1 MSLAPTTADH
11 TGDAVKRSGFGRA
24 KIEWLLSP
32 NHFHLKLFLG
42 TIAGVL
48 VILLLAVVCFVMTQR
63 AQQRDLLRSHTIEV
77 LRLSSVVD
85 NDVAALEN
93 AYRAQLLIG
102 GGTYPGNFG
111 RLQDLFLKDSRKLAD
126 ALAENSDQRKR
137 ILKMREKV
145 QIWLK
150 NNSLSLLYEKPIGP
164 EHAKVALQTPVL
176 NETREV
182 IDAIQREEEISL
194 NRRVRDQ
201 EWATQSTQILTYL
214 PKLQRTASDMQNEKR
229 AYLLT
234 GDPAFIESYER
245 AVADFYAYHG
255 YLSVLVGHD
264 PAQVSLLNDIRQS
277 LEAWIT
283 QCAAPFIKIQPE
295 GRIRADA
302 EQVGL
307 SESLMGKVRQA
318 VTHFER
324 EQMDIYRV
332 RFAAAARE
340 RILTATAIDVFCA
353 LAALLMIASSAYS
366 FVICRRQ
373 LRKLDSADFR
383 IRSVVEHVLDGMIT
397 IDENGDMTSMNP
409 AAKRMFGYAGDRF
422 LGENFTRLIPKYFE
436 HEGDSSPVACEW
448 ARLARRIGGTTFAVG
463 WTRSRVTFPVEI
475 SLTKTTAEK
484 ETFYIAMVR
493 DTKERR
499 RFEEELAAE
508 KESLAVTLASIGD
521 GVITTDLKGR
531 IVVCNAA
538 GEAMTGWKA
547 SEAVGQPL
555 RAVFAIAADAG
566 TSRDNN
572 PPAATGYRSEAEAI
586 LLSTPERAT
595 LISRDGEERIIEQ
608 VASPIRNGKNEISGV
623 VLVFRDITK
632 RQRDEAERRK
642 AEALEQLGLL
652 AGGIAHDFNNL
663 LTAIIGNIS
672 LASFLLPPDHDL
684 VLRLEDAK
692 NASFRARDL
701 AQQLLTFARGG
712 APIKQTASIADL
724 IGETVSFSLRGSQCR
739 SELAIEP
746 DLWSAEFDPGQISQ
760 VIANLIVNSDQAM
773 PAGGTIYVSCDNFP
787 YHADSSS
794 PVEDLEPGDYIRIR
808 IRDEGI
814 GIPPEYLKQIFDP
827 YFTTKPK
834 GSGLGLATTYS
845 VVKNHDGLI
854 TVESVQ
860 YCGSTF
866 TVYLPAVRQ
875 RHELPLEPPAPV
887 DEGTTTGS
895 GRILVV
901 DDEEAIRMLVDFTLS
916 RLGYEVV
923 AAETALRGIELYR
936 EALEE
941 GRRFDLVILDLT
953 LPGGMGGKDALK
965 KLIDI
970 DPMVTAVVSSGYA
983 MDATMSRYQDFGFR
997 GVIAKPYQAAE
1008 LARKVHAVIEANRA
1022 NYDTHCD
1029 LQHAC

>member
-1 MSLAPTTADH
+1 MSLVPTTVDH
-11 TGDAVKRSGFGRA
+11 PGETVKKTGFGRA

-32 NHFHLKLFLG
+32 DHFHFKLFLG

-48 VILLLAVVCFVMTQR
+48 VILLLAVICVVLTLR
-63 AQQRDLLRSHTIEV
+63 GQQRDRLRSHTIEV
-77 LRLSSVVD
+77 MRLSSVVD

-93 AYRAQLLIG
+93 SYRGQLLTRD
-102 GGTYPGNFG
+102 GTFLGNFG
-111 RLQDLFLKDSRKLAD
+111 RLQELFFKDSRELANV
-126 ALAENSDQRKR
+126 LAEDSGQRKR
-137 ILKMREKV
+137 ILKMRGNV

-150 NNSLSLLYEKPIGP
+150 NNVLSFLHGKPIRS
-164 EHAKVALQTPVL
+164 EDARAALQTPVL
-176 NETREV
+176 NETREA
-182 IDAIQREEEISL
+182 IDAIQREEEVAL
-194 NRRVRDQ
+194 NHRVRDQ
-201 EWATQSTQILTYL
+201 EWATQSTQVLTFL
-214 PKLQRTASDMQNEKR
+214 PKLQRTASDMQKEKR

-234 GDPAFIESYER
+234 GDPAFIDSYKR

-264 PAQVSLLNDIRQS
+264 PAQVALLNEIRQTV
-277 LEAWIT
+277 EAWVT
-283 QCAAPFIKIQPE
+283 QCAVPCIEARRE
-295 GRIRADA
+295 GRIFADPA
-302 EQVGL
+302 QVALG
-307 SESLMGKVRQA
+307 ESLMGKVRRA
-318 VTHFER
+318 MEHFEQ
-324 EQMDIYRV
+324 EQMDLYRV
-332 RFAAAARE
+332 HSAAAARE
-340 RILTATAIDVFCA
+340 RILTATGIDVFCA
-353 LAALLMIASSAYS
+353 LAALLMIASSTYS

-383 IRSVVEHVLDGMIT
+383 IRSVVDHVLDGMIT
-397 IDENGDMTSMNP
+397 IDERGDITSMNP
-409 AAKRMFGYAGDRF
+409 AAKRMFGYAGGRF
-422 LGENFTRLIPKYFE
+422 AGESFTRLVPKYFE
-436 HEGDSSPVACEW
+436 REGDGSPVACQW

-463 WTRSRVTFPVEI
+463 RTRGRVTFPVEI
-475 SLTKTTAEK
+475 SLTKTTADK

-493 DTKERR
+493 DIKERR

-521 GVITTDLKGR
+521 GVITTDLKGHV
-531 IVVCNAA
+531 VVCNAA

-547 SEAVGQPL
+547 SEAVGKPL
-555 RAVFAIAADAG
+555 RAVFEIAADSAISG
-566 TSRDNN
+566 GSK
-572 PPAATGYRSEAEAI
+572 PSPATGYRSEAEAI
-586 LLSTPERAT
+586 LLGTPERAT
-595 LISRDGEERIIEQ
+595 LTSRDGVERIIEQ

-642 AEALEQLGLL
+642 AEALDQLGLL

-672 LASFLLPPDHDL
+672 LASLLLPADDDL

-712 APIKQTASIADL
+712 APIKQAASIADL
-724 IGETVSFSLRGSQCR
+724 IGETVSFSLRGSHSR
-739 SELAIEP
+739 SDLAIEP
-746 DLWSAEFDPGQISQ
+746 ELWSAEFDPGQISQ
-760 VIANLIVNSDQAM
+760 VIANLIVNADQAM
-773 PAGGTIYVSCDNFP
+773 PAGGTIHVSCDNFS
-787 YHADSSS
+787 YQADTS
-794 PVEDLEPGDYIRIR
+794 PAIDDLRPGDYIRIR
-808 IRDEGI
+808 VRDEGT

-860 YCGSTF
+860 HCGSTF
-866 TVYLPAVRQ
+866 TVYLPAARQ
-875 RHELPLEPPAPV
+875 RDEVPIEPPAPE
-887 DEGTTTGS
+887 DEAIKTGS

-901 DDEEAIRMLVDFTLS
+901 DDEETIRLLIDFTLS

-923 AAETALRGIELYR
+923 AAETSLRGIELYR

-941 GRRFDLVILDLT
+941 GHRFDLVILDLT
-953 LPGGMGGKDALK
+953 LPGGMGGKEALK

-970 DPMVTAVVSSGYA
+970 DPMVNAVVSSGYA
-983 MDATMSRYQDFGFR
+983 MDATMSRYEDFGFR
-997 GVIAKPYQAAE
+997 GVIAKPYQAEE
-1008 LARKVHAVIEANRA
+1008 LARKVHAVIEASRVNYNA
-1022 NYDTHCD
+1022 NCD